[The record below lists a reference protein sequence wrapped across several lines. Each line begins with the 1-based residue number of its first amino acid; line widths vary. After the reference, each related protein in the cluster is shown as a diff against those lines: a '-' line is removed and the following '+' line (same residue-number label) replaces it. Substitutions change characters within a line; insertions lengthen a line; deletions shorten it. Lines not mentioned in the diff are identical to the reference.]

1 MQGLLSFEHPS
12 VLLFLLS
19 ISLKH
24 ALSNPCLML
33 WNICVSQ
40 RVFWIYVLRKRF
52 DAWVHRYKYKVFPK
66 TVKCMF
72 FITCMKRKFFIM
84 HVYFKRVG
92 VILQTFPPLQTRIH
106 IPISSASLVDHAYSS
121 SIFLQSSLSK
131 FSQRIVIA
139 KWNKT
144 ACKSCSEG
152 LKSDMKLYFPWSDD
166 NLSGRTLV
174 YYAFTMPK
182 S

>member
-1 MQGLLSFEHPS
+1 MRMHINEQINVKLAVIDDDNLYNIMIMFSQQ
-12 VLLFLLS
+12 
-19 ISLKH
+19 SLHNKGH
-24 ALSNPCLML
+24 L
-33 WNICVSQ
+33 
-40 RVFWIYVLRKRF
+40 
-52 DAWVHRYKYKVFPK
+52 
-66 TVKCMF
+66 
-72 FITCMKRKFFIM
+72 
-84 HVYFKRVG
+84 
-92 VILQTFPPLQTRIH
+92 RIH